1 VRIVI
6 DAMLHC
12 STGVQKRFEDKDII
26 ALFELAGLSNRL
38 TEYPPEM
45 ADKYIKT
52 ILEEMPAELVEIE
65 KHQIIMLG
73 FESRTRQHFLVSK
86 TNLDSIAIRIGAST
100 VGVAVRTCENI
111 YLRLKHKNLLIKPKV
126 MKTEE
131 DKKACKV
138 WLDIDEDIKAIERQ
152 VRHEHP
158 TFQGRILDNPLF
170 AAFMDNRGE
179 AFIIG
184 FTFVISV
191 ALFLFTP
198 AITPYFQH
206 FLNNHI
212 GLGFEELY
220 VRGSL
225 ERATT
230 GFFLTFIFST
240 VNFFIRLV
248 RIAKHKP
255 IEWNLYKQA

>member
-1 VRIVI
+1 MGTQR
-6 DAMLHC
+6 
-12 STGVQKRFEDKDII
+12 KFEDNDII
-26 ALFELAGLSNRL
+26 ALFEAAGLSNRL
-38 TEYPPEM
+38 AEYPPEM
-45 ADKYIKT
+45 ANKYIQI

-65 KHQIIMLG
+65 THQIIMLG

-86 TNLDSIAIRIGAST
+86 TNLSSIAIRLGAST

-111 YLRLKHKNLLIKPKV
+111 YLRLKHKNLLIKPKAKV
-126 MKTEE
+126 ENNDKT
-131 DKKACKV
+131 CKI

-152 VRHEHP
+152 VGHEHP
-158 TFQGRILDNPLF
+158 TFQGRILDNPFL

-179 AFIIG
+179 AFIIA
-184 FTFVISV
+184 FTCIISLV
-191 ALFLFTP
+191 LFLFTP
-198 AITPYFQH
+198 TITPHFQH
-206 FLNNHI
+206 LLNNILH
-212 GLGFEELY
+212 LGFEEIY

-230 GFFLTFIFST
+230 GFFLTFIFSS

-248 RIAKHKP
+248 RISKHKP

>member
-1 VRIVI
+1 MRIVI
-6 DAMLHC
+6 DAMLNC
-12 STGVQKRFEDKDII
+12 SMGIQKKFEDNDII
-26 ALFELAGLSNRL
+26 ALFAIAGLSNRL

-45 ADKYIKT
+45 ANKYIQA
-52 ILEEMPAELVEIE
+52 ILEEMPLELVEIE
-65 KHQIIMLG
+65 KHQMVMLG

-86 TNLDSIAIRIGAST
+86 TNLDSIAIRIGAPT

-111 YLRLKHKNLLIKPKV
+111 YLRLKHQNLLIKPKV
-126 MKTEE
+126 KANE
-131 DKKACKV
+131 DKKICKV

-152 VRHEHP
+152 VGHEHP
-158 TFQGRILDNPLF
+158 TFQGRILDNPFL

-179 AFIIG
+179 AFIIA
-184 FTFVISV
+184 FTCIISV

-198 AITPYFQH
+198 TITPHFQH
-206 FLNNHI
+206 LLNNI
-212 GLGFEELY
+212 LNLGFDESY

-225 ERATT
+225 ERAST

-240 VNFFIRLV
+240 VNFFIRLM

>member
-1 VRIVI
+1 MRIVI
-6 DAMLHC
+6 DATLNC
-12 STGVQKRFEDKDII
+12 STGLQKKFEDKDII
-26 ALFELAGLSNRL
+26 SLFEIAGLSNRL
-38 TEYPPEM
+38 TEYPPATAE
-45 ADKYIKT
+45 KYIQT
-52 ILEEMPAELVEIE
+52 ILEEMPSELVEIE
-65 KHQIIMLG
+65 KHQIVMLG

-86 TNLDSIAIRIGAST
+86 TNLDSIAIRVGAPT
-100 VGVAVRTCENI
+100 VGVAVRTCEHI
-111 YLRLKHKNLLIKPKV
+111 YLRLKHKNLLIKPKIR
-126 MKTEE
+126 TEE
-131 DKKACKV
+131 DKKTCKI

-152 VRHEHP
+152 VGHEHP
-158 TFQGRILDNPLF
+158 TFQGRILDNPFF

-179 AFIIG
+179 AFIIA
-184 FTFVISV
+184 FTCIISV
-191 ALFLFTP
+191 LLFLFTP
-198 AITPYFQH
+198 IITPYFQY
-206 FLNNHI
+206 FLNSHLY
-212 GLGFEELY
+212 LGFEEIY